1 MNILYV
7 GFYELPDKD
16 AAANRVVNNA
26 KVLQDAGHVVIFV
39 DEKKEGVSKDIF
51 CNKSNI
57 GNSDVWSTL
66 RPDSFSQ
73 YIKKMV
79 SVSNIINIVK
89 QYDKIDVIIAYNYPA
104 IALGRLRRFCKS
116 NEIKL
121 VSDCTEWYS
130 GKEYPFPKSLFS
142 ALDSCLRMCFIQKKL
157 DGVICISNYLDEYY
171 KKQYTIKIPPLV
183 DLDALEWNQDIYNW
197 STNKLNLIYAGNPGK
212 SKELILP
219 VLRAIEKSINRN
231 NIVFRIVGITKE
243 QFNELYP
250 GNEKLLENIQESVY
264 FFGRLSHNET
274 IKMVYSSDYMI
285 FMRPCNRVSMAG
297 FSTKFVEAISCGT
310 SVITTDTGE
319 LRQILENTHSGIVIN
334 NEDELSEYFNN
345 NLDMLKKNAI
355 IKDRSLFDYRKYVR
369 ELSKWISNMK

>member
-7 GFYELPDKD
+7 GFYELPDMD

-26 KVLQDAGHVVIFV
+26 KVLQDAGHVVIFI
-39 DEKKEGVSKDIF
+39 DEKKEGVSKDIL
-51 CNKSNI
+51 CNKSYM
-57 GNSDVWSTL
+57 GNADVWSTL
-66 RPDSFSQ
+66 RPYSFIQ

-79 SVSNIINIVK
+79 SASNIINVVK

-104 IALGRLRRFCKS
+104 IALGKLRRFCRS

-130 GKEYPFPKSLFS
+130 GKEYSFPKSVFS
-142 ALDSCLRMCFIQKKL
+142 ALDSCLRMCLIQKKL
-157 DGVICISNYLDEYY
+157 DGVICISNYLDKYY
-171 KKQYTIKIPPLV
+171 KDQYTIRIPPLV
-183 DLDALEWNQDIYNW
+183 DLDALEWNQDIYKW

-250 GNEKLLENIQESVY
+250 GNEKLLENTQESVY
-264 FFGRLSHNET
+264 FFGRLPHNET
-274 IKMVYSSDYMI
+274 VKIVSSSDYMI

-319 LRQILENTHSGIVIN
+319 LRQILEYTHSGIVIN
-334 NEDELSEYFNN
+334 NEDELSDYFNN
-345 NLDMLKKNAI
+345 NLNMLKENAI
-355 IKDRSLFDYRKYVR
+355 IRDRSLFDYRKYVR
-369 ELSKWISNMK
+369 EFSKWISNMK